1 MSNNAVTQIEEA
13 PAATAPGPENQQPT
27 INIWLVDDNQP
38 LRATLK
44 EIFESC
50 GGIQCTAT
58 FHSPNAVLSALASKT
73 GPDVILLDIHMGK
86 ANGLDAIRPIKALS
100 RSTQVLM
107 FTTFFDSKSKQQA
120 LTAGASGFLLKH
132 FPLEQIV
139 DSIHE
144 ASRNPVPHLKR
155 SRVQR
160 STVTPAPETKEAVES
175 AQSMEAK
182 PSCRPQR
189 RLSWV
194 KQCLNLMHLRHN

>member
-1 MSNNAVTQIEEA
+1 MSHNAAIHSEES
-13 PAATAPGPENQQPT
+13 PVATAPKMENQPT
-27 INIWLVDDNQP
+27 SINIWLVDDNQP

-44 EIFESC
+44 EILEAC
-50 GGIQCTAT
+50 EGIQCTAT
-58 FHSPNAVLSALASKT
+58 FHSPNAVLSALASKA
-73 GPDVILLDIHMGK
+73 GPDVILLDMHMGK

-107 FTTFFDSKSKQQA
+107 LTTFFDSKSKQQA
-120 LTAGASGFLLKH
+120 MTSGASGFLLKH

-139 DSIHE
+139 DSIHH

-155 SRVQR
+155 SRVPIPAVVEAPEAPEAKEI
-160 STVTPAPETKEAVES
+160 VTPV
-175 AQSMEAK
+175 EAK

-194 KQCLNLMHLRHN
+194 KQCLNLMHLHRN